1 MQAGEPLKIADVQI
15 LFYAIDSTSDCH
27 AAAARWFEESINGRE
42 AVGLAWPT
50 VHQFLR
56 LGTNPAFPGCMS
68 DDEAIGWVEE
78 WLDAGVE
85 LVSAADFGWE
95 LLSELVAASSRS
107 LRNTIDDAHLA
118 AIAISRG
125 ATLASFDSDF
135 GAFVEHGLRWEQLST
150 G

>member
-1 MQAGEPLKIADVQI
+1 MKIADVQI
-15 LFYAIDSTSDCH
+15 LFYAIDPTSEFH
-27 AAAARWFEESINGRE
+27 AAAARWFEDSINE
-42 AVGLAWPT
+42 PEVVGLAWPT

-68 DDEAIGWVEE
+68 DEEAIGWVEE

-85 LVSAADFGWE
+85 LVSDADLGWD
-95 LLSELVAASSRS
+95 LLSELVTSSSRA
-107 LRNTIDDAHLA
+107 LRNSIDDAHLA

-135 GAFVEHGLRWEQLST
+135 DAFVAHGLRLEQLT
-150 G
+150 TT